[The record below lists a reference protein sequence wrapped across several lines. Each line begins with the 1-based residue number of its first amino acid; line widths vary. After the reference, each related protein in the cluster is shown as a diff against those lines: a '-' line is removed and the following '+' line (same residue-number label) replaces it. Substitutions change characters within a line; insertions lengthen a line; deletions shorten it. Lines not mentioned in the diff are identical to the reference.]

1 MVEAQLTGLTEELKE
16 EMKKH
21 VGFSQDHIQEHYD
34 EIANKYDAIY
44 LNSGYHDPLHCAKL
58 VQEFVPNSDSVEVFD
73 MGCGTGLVG
82 LHLKEFGYKKVAGC
96 DASQGMLDVADEKKA
111 YHELKLLFLGKP
123 ETYPKEFQGRFDAI
137 TAAGILAEGHLGPEV
152 FDEMLLSLKPN
163 GYAIFTTRTMYLEQ
177 YGYGKRM
184 DEIEKEGRWKKVKE
198 VTFTRYDKLQE
209 EVGRYRPVEVKCFA
223 YLKTQ

>member
-1 MVEAQLTGLTEELKE
+1 
-16 EMKKH
+16 
-21 VGFSQDHIQEHYD
+21 
-34 EIANKYDAIY
+34 
-44 LNSGYHDPLHCAKL
+44 
-58 VQEFVPNSDSVEVFD
+58 

-82 LHLKEFGYKKVAGC
+82 LHLKEFGYKNVAGC
-96 DASQGMLDVADEKKA
+96 DASQGMLDVAAEKQA

-123 ETYPKEFQGRFDAI
+123 ESYPQEFHGRFDAI

-177 YGYGKRM
+177 YSYGKRM